1 MAGETPAP
9 KTYEI
14 HYEDS
19 VVWGAPFTSSKG
31 IVKDVSRDPNPST
44 EPIDNNRGAVIGII
58 VYDKQESFSV
68 QIEAKAGVAPPAN
81 CSWIKFQSAAADE
94 GSAVELVCFV
104 NKCGRAWTHRG
115 KKTFRLDLTYYPH
128 IRLPAATVSG
138 ADATT
143 IVGEA

>member
-1 MAGETPAP
+1 MAGETPP

-14 HYEDS
+14 HYDDS

-31 IVKDVSRDPNPST
+31 IVKDVSRDPNPSKDAI
-44 EPIDNNRGAVIGII
+44 ENNRGAVIGII
-58 VYDKQESFSV
+58 VFDKQESFSV
-68 QIEAKAGVAPPAN
+68 QIEAKAGVAPPATGT
-81 CSWIKFQSAAADE
+81 WIKFQSDAADE

-104 NKCGRAWTHRG
+104 DKCGRAWTHKG
-115 KKTFRLDLTYYPH
+115 KKTFRLELTYYPH
-128 IRLPAATVSG
+128 IKLPAATISG